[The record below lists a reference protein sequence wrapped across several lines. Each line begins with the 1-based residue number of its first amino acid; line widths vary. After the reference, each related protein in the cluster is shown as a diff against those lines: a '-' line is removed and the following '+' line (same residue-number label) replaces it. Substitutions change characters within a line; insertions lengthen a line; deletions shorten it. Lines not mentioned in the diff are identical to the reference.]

1 MRWLHGASHLLLV
14 KNPRTQGLPSGA
26 WKSWHFREHQGRD
39 LSRLRF
45 FSKLKIWKMYY
56 SGVSGNILF
65 FLYCFFKSERREQY
79 FHTFCHP
86 ARDHVI
92 VVMTMRMMM
101 AAAVMMGS
109 LRAGH

>member
-39 LSRLRF
+39 LSRLRS
-45 FSKLKIWKMYY
+45 FSKPKIWKMYY

-65 FLYCFFKSERREQY
+65 FFFL
-79 FHTFCHP
+79 
-86 ARDHVI
+86 I
-92 VVMTMRMMM
+92 V
-101 AAAVMMGS
+101 S
-109 LRAGH
+109 LNQNAENSISTRFVTQHETT